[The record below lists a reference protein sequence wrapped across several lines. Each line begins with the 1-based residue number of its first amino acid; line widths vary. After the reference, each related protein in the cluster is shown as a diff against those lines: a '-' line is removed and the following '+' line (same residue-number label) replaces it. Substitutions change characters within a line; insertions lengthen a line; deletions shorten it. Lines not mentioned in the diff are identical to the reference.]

1 MCDCVVTPVHFS
13 PGYLIAYHQI
23 LATHDTIAMWF
34 IKVILLGAPGLGK
47 STVRRRLGGEIDDI
61 SSCGETTA
69 YPSTGTVESGVVI
82 RNLSR
87 TTALV
92 TPSEWRFTKD
102 LAEEASLMFH
112 LFFSYISG
120 RKVGAVAEMSSGP
133 ESELIEGNTL
143 IPKPEPTVSPKEAPI
158 SDARSTEVTQPS
170 ARSSKRPG
178 MLSWLHKKI
187 RGKVERPSANSTE
200 EIELELVKPS
210 THQTEVTR
218 PSARSNEVTK
228 PSARPIQSSSSQ
240 YKAMVL
246 EVAKLFGSAASP
258 KYWKDIKHLFKD
270 TAYIKMEDT
279 GGQPEFMDMLAAL
292 TIGPALYLFFCKLID
307 DLHSHYTVSYRSPSG
322 ESSTP
327 VQSTYTVEEV
337 LLSALASVSCF
348 KSYSTTSQ
356 VDSEEMTSTGEGEVL
371 ASRNTSLAYILGT
384 HKDQVSEQEIAE
396 FDRKLQESIRSTYFY
411 KEGLVQFSSEDR
423 MVLPIDNMHGGKDE
437 IGKVRKFL
445 EEGMKKH
452 FKKLS
457 IPAAWL
463 VLSLCLRK
471 REERTASLG
480 SVLQL
485 AGELGMSERE
495 TKSALWFLHHHAGVL
510 MYFPNLA
517 ELKDTVICDTQVV
530 YDSATN
536 LIVDTFRF
544 GKVCHATSERFRKTG
559 QFSFE
564 DICKATA
571 SVSGDYIPLVK
582 LVKLLEH
589 LNIIAPITPTEL
601 TSSRSS
607 SAQSPKVA
615 YFMPCV
621 LQNAV
626 QEELDK
632 WWETISSPLSPA
644 PLFIRYKCGFSLIG
658 IFPAMIANLVGNEA
672 LQLIVRGIKK
682 NRVQF
687 TMLSGDHDTFT
698 LISQPKYYAVH
709 ITREPGA
716 ETPTHEVCS
725 AVRGIVESTLKT
737 VTSRMNYSFCA
748 EYQLSFECPSHPGR
762 DHLCTVGRDEASP
775 RFMVCQKESDYP
787 LPLKMQSQ
795 HLAWFGKVSND
806 SFACVQS

>member
-1 MCDCVVTPVHFS
+1 MCDCVVTSVHFS

-82 RNLSR
+82 RNLSS
-87 TTALV
+87 TTAVV

-133 ESELIEGNTL
+133 ESELTEGNKL
-143 IPKPEPTVSPKEAPI
+143 SPQPESAVSPKETPI
-158 SDARSTEVTQPS
+158 PDSTQVKSKSSPRSTEVT
-170 ARSSKRPG
+170 
-178 MLSWLHKKI
+178 
-187 RGKVERPSANSTE
+187 
-200 EIELELVKPS
+200 KPS
-210 THQTEVTR
+210 TH
-218 PSARSNEVTK
+218 SK
-228 PSARPIQSSSSQ
+228 PSNSSQ

-307 DLHSHYTVSYRSPSG
+307 DLHSHYTVSYRSSSG

-356 VDSEEMTSTGEGEVL
+356 VDSEETTSTGEGELL

-396 FDRKLQESIRSTYFY
+396 FDRKLQESILSTDFY

-437 IGKVRKFL
+437 IGKVRQFL

-463 VLSLCLRK
+463 VLSLCLRN
-471 REERTASLG
+471 REERTASLE

-544 GKVCHATSERFRKTG
+544 VKVGKAASERFRKTG

-564 DICKATA
+564 DIGKATA

-582 LVKLLEH
+582 LVKLLEY
-589 LNIIAPITPTEL
+589 LNIIAPITPTE
-601 TSSRSS
+601 SRSS
-607 SAQSPKVA
+607 STQSSKVA

-626 QEELDK
+626 REELDK
-632 WWETISSPLSPA
+632 WWETTSSQLSPA
-644 PLFIRYKCGFSLIG
+644 PLFIRYECGFSLIG
-658 IFPAMIANLVGNEA
+658 IFPAMIANLVGNKA

-682 NRVQF
+682 NQVQF

-698 LISQPKYYAVH
+698 LISHPKYYAVH
-709 ITREPGA
+709 ITRI
-716 ETPTHEVCS
+716 HEVCS

-775 RFMVCQKESDYP
+775 YVMLCQKESDYP
-787 LPLKMQSQ
+787 EPIEMQSQ

>member
-1 MCDCVVTPVHFS
+1 MCDCVVTSVHFS
-13 PGYLIAYHQI
+13 PGYLIAYHLI

-34 IKVILLGAPGLGK
+34 IKVVLLGAPGLGK

-82 RNLSR
+82 RNLSS
-87 TTALV
+87 TTALM

-102 LAEEASLMFH
+102 LSEEASF
-112 LFFSYISG
+112 FFSYISR
-120 RKVGAVAEMSSGP
+120 RKIGGVAEISSP
-133 ESELIEGNTL
+133 FESELTEGNTQ
-143 IPKPEPTVSPKEAPI
+143 PEQVVASKL
-158 SDARSTEVTQPS
+158 SDH
-170 ARSSKRPG
+170 SSKKPG
-178 MLSWLHKKI
+178 ILRRLQRRI
-187 RGKVERPSANSTE
+187 RGKVRKSSTR
-200 EIELELVKPS
+200 S
-210 THQTEVTR
+210 TDVVE
-218 PSARSNEVTK
+218 

-240 YKAMVL
+240 YKAIVF

-292 TIGPALYLFFCKLID
+292 TIGPALYLLFCKLID

-348 KSYSTTSQ
+348 KSHSTTSQ
-356 VDSEEMTSTGEGEVL
+356 VDSEETTSTGEGELL
-371 ASRNTSLAYILGT
+371 ASHNTSLAYILGT

-396 FDRKLQESIRSTYFY
+396 FDRKLQESILSTDFY

-457 IPAAWL
+457 IPASWL

-471 REERTASLG
+471 REERTASLR

-544 GKVCHATSERFRKTG
+544 VKVGKAASERFRKTG
-559 QFSFE
+559 QFSLE
-564 DICKATA
+564 DIGKATA

-589 LNIIAPITPTEL
+589 LNIIAPITPTES
-601 TSSRSS
+601 TSSRTSS
-607 SAQSPKVA
+607 TQSSKVA

-626 QEELDK
+626 REELDK
-632 WWETISSPLSPA
+632 WWETTSSPLSPA

-672 LQLIVRGIKK
+672 LQLIVDGIKK

-687 TMLSGDHDTFT
+687 QMSGGDYDRIT
-698 LISQPKYYAVH
+698 LISHPKYYAVH
-709 ITREPGA
+709 ITRKPGA
-716 ETPTHEVCS
+716 EIPTHEVCS

-762 DHLCTVGRDEASP
+762 DHLCTVRRNETSP
-775 RFMVCQKESDYP
+775 HFMLCQKSSDNPCP
-787 LPLKMQSQ
+787 LEMQSQ

-806 SFACVQS
+806 SFSCVQS

>member
-1 MCDCVVTPVHFS
+1 MCDCVVTSVHFS
-13 PGYLIAYHQI
+13 PGYLIAYHEI

-82 RNLSR
+82 RNLSSN
-87 TTALV
+87 TALV

-120 RKVGAVAEMSSGP
+120 RKVGAVAERSSGP
-133 ESELIEGNTL
+133 ESELTEGNTQ
-143 IPKPEPTVSPKEAPI
+143 PEPAVSPKETPI
-158 SDARSTEVTQPS
+158 PDSTQVTSKPLSRSTEGT
-170 ARSSKRPG
+170 
-178 MLSWLHKKI
+178 
-187 RGKVERPSANSTE
+187 
-200 EIELELVKPS
+200 KPS
-210 THQTEVTR
+210 T
-218 PSARSNEVTK
+218 RSK
-228 PSARPIQSSSSQ
+228 PSNSSQ

-258 KYWKDIKHLFKD
+258 KNWKDIKHLFKD
-270 TAYIKMEDT
+270 TAYVKMEDT

-292 TIGPALYLFFCKLID
+292 TIGPALYLLFCKLID

-356 VDSEEMTSTGEGEVL
+356 VDSEETTSTGEGELL

-384 HKDQVSEQEIAE
+384 HKDLVSEQEIAE
-396 FDRKLQESIRSTYFY
+396 FDRKLQESILSTDFY

-423 MVLPIDNMHGGKDE
+423 MVLPIDNMHGGKEE
-437 IGKVRKFL
+437 IGKVRGFL

-471 REERTASLG
+471 REERTASLW

-544 GKVCHATSERFRKTG
+544 GKVCHAASERFRKTG
-559 QFSFE
+559 QFSLE
-564 DICKATA
+564 DIGKATA

-589 LNIIAPITPTEL
+589 LNIIAPITPTES
-601 TSSRSS
+601 TSSRASS
-607 SAQSPKVA
+607 TQSPKVA

-626 QEELDK
+626 REEQDK
-632 WWETISSPLSPA
+632 WWKSSSKRLSLTSSPA
-644 PLFIRYKCGFSLIG
+644 PLFIRYTCGFSPIG
-658 IFPAMIANLVGNEA
+658 VFPAMIANLASKQKSVE
-672 LQLIVRGIKK
+672 LVVKGIKK

-687 TMLSGDHDTFT
+687 RMLDIDCDRIT

-709 ITREPGA
+709 ITPLSCA
-716 ETPTHEVCS
+716 KTPTHQVCS
-725 AVRGIVESTLKT
+725 AVRGMVESTLKT
-737 VTSRMNYSFCA
+737 VMSKMNYSFCA

-762 DHLCTVGRDEASP
+762 DHLCTVLRECQSVREGTYVCSQYLSP
-775 RFMVCQKESDYP
+775 RAHVRMPPFLQCQRASQGWTSV
-787 LPLKMQSQ
+787 LGKMEQ
-795 HLAWFGKVSND
+795 WPPRKVSCD
-806 SFACVQS
+806 E

>member
-1 MCDCVVTPVHFS
+1 MCDCVVTSVHFS
-13 PGYLIAYHQI
+13 PGYLIAYHLI

-34 IKVILLGAPGLGK
+34 IKVVLLGAPGLGK

-82 RNLSR
+82 RNLSS

-102 LAEEASLMFH
+102 LSEEASF
-112 LFFSYISG
+112 FFSYISM
-120 RKVGAVAEMSSGP
+120 RKIGGVAEISSPP
-133 ESELIEGNTL
+133 ESELTERNTQ
-143 IPKPEPTVSPKEAPI
+143 PEQVVASKSSDHSSKKPGILRRQKRRKRGKVRKS
-158 SDARSTEVTQPS
+158 SARSTDLVE
-170 ARSSKRPG
+170 SSIDH
-178 MLSWLHKKI
+178 S
-187 RGKVERPSANSTE
+187 
-200 EIELELVKPS
+200 IEG
-210 THQTEVTR
+210 
-218 PSARSNEVTK
+218 TK
-228 PSARPIQSSSSQ
+228 PSARPIQSNSSQ
-240 YKAMVL
+240 YKAIVL

-292 TIGPALYLFFCKLID
+292 TIGPALYLLFCKLID

-356 VDSEEMTSTGEGEVL
+356 VDSEETTSTGEGELL

-396 FDRKLQESIRSTYFY
+396 FDRKLQESILSTDFY
-411 KEGLVQFSSEDR
+411 KEGLVQFASEDR

-437 IGKVRKFL
+437 IGKVRQFL

-544 GKVCHATSERFRKTG
+544 VKVGKAASERFRKTG
-559 QFSFE
+559 QFSLE
-564 DICKATA
+564 DIGKATA

-589 LNIIAPITPTEL
+589 LNIIAPITPTES
-601 TSSRSS
+601 TSSCSS
-607 SAQSPKVA
+607 STQSPKVA

-621 LQNAV
+621 LQNALR
-626 QEELDK
+626 EELDK
-632 WWETISSPLSPA
+632 WWETTSSPLSPA
-644 PLFIRYKCGFSLIG
+644 PLFIQYKCGFSLIG

-687 TMLSGDHDTFT
+687 TMLSGDYDTFT

-709 ITREPGA
+709 ITRKSFA
-716 ETPTHEVCS
+716 KTPTHEVCS

-737 VTSRMNYSFCA
+737 VSSRMNYSFCA

-762 DHLCTVGRDEASP
+762 DHLCTVRRGEASP
-775 RFMVCQKESDYP
+775 YVMLCQKESDYP
-787 LPLKMQSQ
+787 EPIEMHSQ

>member
-1 MCDCVVTPVHFS
+1 MCDCVVTSVHFS
-13 PGYLIAYHQI
+13 PGYLIAYHLI

-69 YPSTGTVESGVVI
+69 YPSTGTVESGIVI
-82 RNLSR
+82 RNLSS
-87 TTALV
+87 TTALM

-102 LAEEASLMFH
+102 LSEEAS
-112 LFFSYISG
+112 LFFSYISR
-120 RKVGAVAEMSSGP
+120 RKIGVAEISSP
-133 ESELIEGNTL
+133 SESELTERNTQ
-143 IPKPEPTVSPKEAPI
+143 PEPVVASKS
-158 SDARSTEVTQPS
+158 SDH
-170 ARSSKRPG
+170 SSKKLGILRRVQRR
-178 MLSWLHKKI
+178 I
-187 RGKVERPSANSTE
+187 RGKVRKSSTRSTEAEESSIEPSAHS
-200 EIELELVKPS
+200 IEG
-210 THQTEVTR
+210 
-218 PSARSNEVTK
+218 TK
-228 PSARPIQSSSSQ
+228 PSAHPIQSNSSQ
-240 YKAMVL
+240 YKAMVF

-258 KYWKDIKHLFKD
+258 KYWKDIQHLFKD

-292 TIGPALYLFFCKLID
+292 TIGPALYLLFCKLID

-356 VDSEEMTSTGEGEVL
+356 VDSEETTSTGEGELL
-371 ASRNTSLAYILGT
+371 ASHNTSLAYILGT

-396 FDRKLQESIRSTYFY
+396 FDMKLQESILSTDFY
-411 KEGLVQFSSEDR
+411 KEGLVQFASEDR

-471 REERTASLG
+471 REERMASLG

-544 GKVCHATSERFRKTG
+544 CKVGKAASERFRKTG
-559 QFSFE
+559 QFSLE
-564 DICKATA
+564 DIGKATA

-589 LNIIAPITPTEL
+589 LNIIAPITPIES

-607 SAQSPKVA
+607 STQSPKVA

-621 LQNAV
+621 LENAV
-626 QEELDK
+626 REELDK
-632 WWETISSPLSPA
+632 WWKTTSSPLSPA
-644 PLFIRYKCGFSLIG
+644 PLFIRYECGFSLIG
-658 IFPAMIANLVGNEA
+658 LFPAMIANLVGNKA
-672 LQLIVRGIKK
+672 LQLIVDGIKK

-687 TMLSGDHDTFT
+687 TMLSGDYDTFT
-698 LISQPKYYAVH
+698 LISHPKYYAVH
-709 ITREPGA
+709 ITRQSFA
-716 ETPTHEVCS
+716 RTPTHEVCS

-775 RFMVCQKESDYP
+775 YVMLCRKASDRP
-787 LPLKMQSQ
+787 RPVEMQSQ

>member
-1 MCDCVVTPVHFS
+1 MCDCVVTSVHFS
-13 PGYLIAYHQI
+13 PGYLIAYHLI

-61 SSCGETTA
+61 RSCGETTA

-82 RNLSR
+82 RNLSN
-87 TTALV
+87 TTALM
-92 TPSEWRFTKD
+92 TPSEWRFTND
-102 LAEEASLMFH
+102 LSEEASF
-112 LFFSYISG
+112 FFSYISR
-120 RKVGAVAEMSSGP
+120 RKIGGFAEISRLS
-133 ESELIEGNTL
+133 ESEFTERNTQ
-143 IPKPEPTVSPKEAPI
+143 PEPVVASKS
-158 SDARSTEVTQPS
+158 SDHSSKKPGILRRLQRRLRGKVRKSTTRSTESDVVESSIEPS
-170 ARSSKRPG
+170 AHP
-178 MLSWLHKKI
+178 
-187 RGKVERPSANSTE
+187 V
-200 EIELELVKPS
+200 
-210 THQTEVTR
+210 Q
-218 PSARSNEVTK
+218 SN
-228 PSARPIQSSSSQ
+228 SSQ
-240 YKAMVL
+240 YKAMVF
-246 EVAKLFGSAASP
+246 EAAKLFGSAASP

-292 TIGPALYLFFCKLID
+292 TIGPALYLLFCKLID

-348 KSYSTTSQ
+348 KSYSTTLQ
-356 VDSEEMTSTGEGEVL
+356 VDSEETTDTGEGELL

-384 HKDQVSEQEIAE
+384 HKDLVSEQEIAE
-396 FDRKLQESIRSTYFY
+396 FDKKLQESIRSTDFY
-411 KEGLVQFSSEDR
+411 KEGLVQFASEDR

-437 IGKVRKFL
+437 IGKVRRFL

-471 REERTASLG
+471 REERTASLV

-536 LIVDTFRF
+536 LIVDTFMF
-544 GKVCHATSERFRKTG
+544 CKVGQAASERFRKTG
-559 QFSFE
+559 QFSLE
-564 DICKATA
+564 DIGKATA

-589 LNIIAPITPTEL
+589 LNIIAPITPTES

-607 SAQSPKVA
+607 STQSPKVA

-626 QEELDK
+626 REEQDK
-632 WWETISSPLSPA
+632 WWETTSSPLSPA
-644 PLFIRYKCGFSLIG
+644 PLFIRYECGFSLIG
-658 IFPAMIANLVGNEA
+658 IFPAMIANLVGNKA
-672 LQLIVRGIKK
+672 LQLIVDGIKK

-687 TMLSGDHDTFT
+687 QMSDGDYDRIT
-698 LISQPKYYAVH
+698 LISHPKYYAVH
-709 ITREPGA
+709 ITREPEA
-716 ETPTHEVCS
+716 ETPTHEVCI

-775 RFMVCQKESDYP
+775 HFMLCQKSSCP
-787 LPLKMQSQ
+787 QKMRSQ

>member
-1 MCDCVVTPVHFS
+1 MTAGVVILVHFS

-23 LATHDTIAMWF
+23 LATHDTIEMWF

-61 SSCGETTA
+61 SSCGEA
-69 YPSTGTVESGVVI
+69 SVYPSTGTIESGVVI
-82 RNLSR
+82 RNLSSN
-87 TTALV
+87 TALV
-92 TPSEWRFTKD
+92 TPSEWHFTKD

-120 RKVGAVAEMSSGP
+120 RKVGAVAE
-133 ESELIEGNTL
+133 GNTKS
-143 IPKPEPTVSPKEAPI
+143 PQPEPAVSPKETPI
-158 SDARSTEVTQPS
+158 PDSSEVMS
-170 ARSSKRPG
+170 
-178 MLSWLHKKI
+178 
-187 RGKVERPSANSTE
+187 
-200 EIELELVKPS
+200 
-210 THQTEVTR
+210 
-218 PSARSNEVTK
+218 K
-228 PSARPIQSSSSQ
+228 PSAPSTEGTKPPAHSKPSNSSQ

-292 TIGPALYLFFCKLID
+292 TIGPALYLLFCKLID

-356 VDSEEMTSTGEGEVL
+356 VDSEETTSTDEDELL
-371 ASRNTSLAYILGT
+371 ASYNTSLAYILGT
-384 HKDQVSEQEIAE
+384 YKDQVSEQEIAE
-396 FDRKLQESIRSTYFY
+396 FDRKLQESIQSTDFY

-437 IGKVRKFL
+437 IGKVRQFL
-445 EEGMKKH
+445 EEGIKKH

-510 MYFPNLA
+510 MYFPKLA

-536 LIVDTFRF
+536 LIINTFRY
-544 GKVCHATSERFRKTG
+544 GKVSFATAERFRKIG
-559 QFSFE
+559 QFSLE
-564 DICKATA
+564 DIYKAIA
-571 SVSGDYIPLVK
+571 VSGDYIPLLK
-582 LVKLLEH
+582 LVKLLEY
-589 LNIIAPITPTEL
+589 LNIIAPITPPRQAFFT
-601 TSSRSS
+601 
-607 SAQSPKVA
+607 QSLKVF

-621 LQNAV
+621 LQNAGR
-626 QEELDK
+626 EELDK
-632 WWETISSPLSPA
+632 WWETTSSPLSPA
-644 PLFIRYKCGFSLIG
+644 PLFIRYECGFSLIG
-658 IFPAMIANLVGNEA
+658 IFPAMIANLVGNKA
-672 LQLIVRGIKK
+672 LQLIVNGIKK

-687 TMLSGDHDTFT
+687 TMQSGDYDTFT

-709 ITREPGA
+709 ITRESFA
-716 ETPTHEVCS
+716 ETPIHEVCS
-725 AVRGIVESTLKT
+725 AVRRIVESTLKT

-762 DHLCTVGRDEASP
+762 DHLCSGMFCHYFECPSYTTLCSTRLQCKQTQYDVLLEGKYNFQNAKSAFGLVQQGRSLY
-775 RFMVCQKESDYP
+775 Q
-787 LPLKMQSQ
+787 
-795 HLAWFGKVSND
+795 
-806 SFACVQS
+806 

>member
-1 MCDCVVTPVHFS
+1 MCDCVVTSVHFS

-34 IKVILLGAPGLGK
+34 IKVVLLGAPGLGK

-82 RNLSR
+82 RNLSS

-133 ESELIEGNTL
+133 ESELTEGNT
-143 IPKPEPTVSPKEAPI
+143 PSPQPEPAVSPRETPI
-158 SDARSTEVTQPS
+158 PDSTQVTSKPSARSTEGT
-170 ARSSKRPG
+170 
-178 MLSWLHKKI
+178 
-187 RGKVERPSANSTE
+187 
-200 EIELELVKPS
+200 KPS
-210 THQTEVTR
+210 T
-218 PSARSNEVTK
+218 RSK
-228 PSARPIQSSSSQ
+228 PSNSSQ

-258 KYWKDIKHLFKD
+258 EYWKDIKHLFKD

-292 TIGPALYLFFCKLID
+292 TIGPALYLLFCKLID

-356 VDSEEMTSTGEGEVL
+356 LDSEETTSTGEGELL

-396 FDRKLQESIRSTYFY
+396 FDRKLQESIRSTDFY
-411 KEGLVQFSSEDR
+411 KEGLVQFSSKDR
-423 MVLPIDNMHGGKDE
+423 MVIPIDNMHGGKDE
-437 IGKVRKFL
+437 IGKVRVFL

-485 AGELGMSERE
+485 AGDLGMSERE

-510 MYFPNLA
+510 MYFPNLT

-544 GKVCHATSERFRKTG
+544 GEVGQAASERFTETG
-559 QFSFE
+559 QFSLD
-564 DICKATA
+564 DIGKATA

-589 LNIIAPITPTEL
+589 LNIIAPITPTES

-607 SAQSPKVA
+607 STQSSKVA

-621 LQNAV
+621 LQNAGR
-626 QEELDK
+626 EELDK
-632 WWETISSPLSPA
+632 WWKSSSKRLSLTSSPA
-644 PLFIRYKCGFSLIG
+644 PLFIHYTCGFSPIG
-658 IFPAMIANLVGNEA
+658 VFPAMIANLASKQKSVE
-672 LQLIVRGIKK
+672 LVVKGIKK

-687 TMLSGDHDTFT
+687 RMLDIDCDRIT

-709 ITREPGA
+709 ITPLSCA
-716 ETPTHEVCS
+716 KTPTHQVCS
-725 AVRGIVESTLKT
+725 AVRRMVESTLKT
-737 VTSRMNYSFCA
+737 VMSKMNYSFCA

-762 DHLCTVGRDEASP
+762 DHLCTVLRECQSVREGTYVCSQYLSP
-775 RFMVCQKESDYP
+775 RAHVRMPPLLQCQRA
-787 LPLKMQSQ
+787 SQ
-795 HLAWFGKVSND
+795 G
-806 SFACVQS
+806 

>member
-1 MCDCVVTPVHFS
+1 MCDCVVTSVHFS
-13 PGYLIAYHQI
+13 PDYLIAYHQI

-34 IKVILLGAPGLGK
+34 IKVVLLGAPGLGK

-82 RNLSR
+82 RNLSS

-92 TPSEWRFTKD
+92 TPSEWRFTKN
-102 LAEEASLMFH
+102 LAEETSLMFH

-133 ESELIEGNTL
+133 ESELTEGITST
-143 IPKPEPTVSPKEAPI
+143 PEPEPAIASKS
-158 SDARSTEVTQPS
+158 SDHPS
-170 ARSSKRPG
+170 KKPG
-178 MLSWLHKKI
+178 ILRRLQRRI
-187 RGKVERPSANSTE
+187 RGKVRKSSTHSTDVVESSIEPSAHS
-200 EIELELVKPS
+200 IEG
-210 THQTEVTR
+210 
-218 PSARSNEVTK
+218 TK
-228 PSARPIQSSSSQ
+228 PSARPIQSNRNQ

-292 TIGPALYLFFCKLID
+292 TIGPALYLLFCKLID

-356 VDSEEMTSTGEGEVL
+356 LDSEETTSTGEGELL
-371 ASRNTSLAYILGT
+371 ASHNTSLAYILGT
-384 HKDQVSEQEIAE
+384 HKDKVSEQEIAE
-396 FDRKLQESIRSTYFY
+396 FDRKLQESIRSTDFY

-437 IGKVRKFL
+437 IGKVRQFL

-471 REERTASLG
+471 REERTASLW

-544 GKVCHATSERFRKTG
+544 VKVGKAASERFRKTG
-559 QFSFE
+559 QFSLE
-564 DICKATA
+564 DIGKATA

-589 LNIIAPITPTEL
+589 LNIIAPITPTES

-607 SAQSPKVA
+607 STQSPKVA

-626 QEELDK
+626 REELDK
-632 WWETISSPLSPA
+632 WWKTTSSPLSPA
-644 PLFIRYKCGFSLIG
+644 PLFIRYECGFSLIG
-658 IFPAMIANLVGNEA
+658 IFPAMIANLVGNKA
-672 LQLIVRGIKK
+672 LQLIVDGIKK

-687 TMLSGDHDTFT
+687 TMLSGDYDTFT

-762 DHLCTVGRDEASP
+762 DHLCTVGRDETSP
-775 RFMVCQKESDYP
+775 RFMLCQKESDHP
-787 LPLKMQSQ
+787 RPLKMQSQ

-806 SFACVQS
+806 SFSCVQS

>member
-1 MCDCVVTPVHFS
+1 MCDCVVTSVHFS
-13 PGYLIAYHQI
+13 PGYLIAYHLI

-34 IKVILLGAPGLGK
+34 IKVVLLGAPGLGK

-82 RNLSR
+82 RNLSS

-102 LAEEASLMFH
+102 LSEEASF
-112 LFFSYISG
+112 FFSYISM
-120 RKVGAVAEMSSGP
+120 RKIGGVAEISSGP
-133 ESELIEGNTL
+133 ESELTERNTQ
-143 IPKPEPTVSPKEAPI
+143 PEPVVASKL
-158 SDARSTEVTQPS
+158 SDH
-170 ARSSKRPG
+170 SSKKPG
-178 MLSWLHKKI
+178 ILRRLQRRI
-187 RGKVERPSANSTE
+187 RGKVRKSSTR
-200 EIELELVKPS
+200 S
-210 THQTEVTR
+210 TDVVE
-218 PSARSNEVTK
+218 

-240 YKAMVL
+240 YKAIVL

-292 TIGPALYLFFCKLID
+292 TIGPALYLLFCKLID
-307 DLHSHYTVSYRSPSG
+307 DLHSLYTVSYRSPSG

-356 VDSEEMTSTGEGEVL
+356 VDSEETTSTGEGELL
-371 ASRNTSLAYILGT
+371 ASHNTSLAYILGT
-384 HKDQVSEQEIAE
+384 HKDLVSEKEIAE
-396 FDRKLQESIRSTYFY
+396 FDRKLQESILSTDFY

-437 IGKVRKFL
+437 IGKVRQFL

-471 REERTASLG
+471 REKRTASLE

-544 GKVCHATSERFRKTG
+544 VKVGKAASERFRKTG
-559 QFSFE
+559 QFSLE
-564 DICKATA
+564 EIGKATA

-589 LNIIAPITPTEL
+589 LNIIAPITPTES

-607 SAQSPKVA
+607 STQSSKVA

-626 QEELDK
+626 REEQDK
-632 WWETISSPLSPA
+632 WWETTSSPLSPA
-644 PLFIRYKCGFSLIG
+644 PLFIRYECGFSLIG
-658 IFPAMIANLVGNEA
+658 IFPAMIANLVGNKA
-672 LQLIVRGIKK
+672 LQLIVDDIKK

-687 TMLSGDHDTFT
+687 QMSGGDYDRIT
-698 LISQPKYYAVH
+698 LISHPKYYAVH
-709 ITREPGA
+709 ITRKSFA
-716 ETPTHEVCS
+716 RTPTHEVCS

-737 VTSRMNYSFCA
+737 VSSHMNYSFCA

-762 DHLCTVGRDEASP
+762 DHLCTVSKDDRSP
-775 RFMVCQKESDYP
+775 HVMLCLSKSEPVE
-787 LPLKMQSQ
+787 MQSQ

>member
-1 MCDCVVTPVHFS
+1 M
-13 PGYLIAYHQI
+13 
-23 LATHDTIAMWF
+23 
-34 IKVILLGAPGLGK
+34 
-47 STVRRRLGGEIDDI
+47 
-61 SSCGETTA
+61 
-69 YPSTGTVESGVVI
+69 
-82 RNLSR
+82 
-87 TTALV
+87 
-92 TPSEWRFTKD
+92 
-102 LAEEASLMFH
+102 
-112 LFFSYISG
+112 
-120 RKVGAVAEMSSGP
+120 
-133 ESELIEGNTL
+133 
-143 IPKPEPTVSPKEAPI
+143 
-158 SDARSTEVTQPS
+158 
-170 ARSSKRPG
+170 
-178 MLSWLHKKI
+178 
-187 RGKVERPSANSTE
+187 
-200 EIELELVKPS
+200 
-210 THQTEVTR
+210 
-218 PSARSNEVTK
+218 
-228 PSARPIQSSSSQ
+228 
-240 YKAMVL
+240 
-246 EVAKLFGSAASP
+246 
-258 KYWKDIKHLFKD
+258 
-270 TAYIKMEDT
+270 
-279 GGQPEFMDMLAAL
+279 
-292 TIGPALYLFFCKLID
+292 
-307 DLHSHYTVSYRSPSG
+307 
-322 ESSTP
+322 
-327 VQSTYTVEEV
+327 QSTYTVEEV

-356 VDSEEMTSTGEGEVL
+356 VDCEETTSTGEGELL

-396 FDRKLQESIRSTYFY
+396 FDRKLQESILSTDFY

-437 IGKVRKFL
+437 IRKVRRFL

-510 MYFPNLA
+510 MYFPNLE

-544 GKVCHATSERFRKTG
+544 VKVGKAASERFRKTG
-559 QFSFE
+559 QFSLE
-564 DICKATA
+564 DIGKATA

-589 LNIIAPITPTEL
+589 LNIIAPITPTES

-607 SAQSPKVA
+607 STQSSKVV
-615 YFMPCV
+615 YFMPCI
-621 LQNAV
+621 LENALR
-626 QEELDK
+626 EELVK
-632 WWETISSPLSPA
+632 WWETTSSPLSPA
-644 PLFIRYKCGFSLIG
+644 PLFIRYECGFSLIG
-658 IFPAMIANLVGNEA
+658 IFPAMIASLVGNKA

-687 TMLSGDHDTFT
+687 TMLSGDYDTFT

-709 ITREPGA
+709 ITRESFA
-716 ETPTHEVCS
+716 EIPTHQVCS

-762 DHLCTVGRDEASP
+762 DHLCTVNKDERPP
-775 RFMVCQKESDYP
+775 RVMLCQKESDHP
-787 LPLKMQSQ
+787 RPLKMQSQ

-806 SFACVQS
+806 SFSCVQS

>member
-1 MCDCVVTPVHFS
+1 MCDCVVTSVHFS

-34 IKVILLGAPGLGK
+34 IKVVLLGAPGLGK

-82 RNLSR
+82 RNLSS

-133 ESELIEGNTL
+133 ESELTEINTST
-143 IPKPEPTVSPKEAPI
+143 PEPDPAIASKS
-158 SDARSTEVTQPS
+158 SDHSF
-170 ARSSKRPG
+170 
-178 MLSWLHKKI
+178 KKLGILRRLQRRI
-187 RGKVERPSANSTE
+187 RGKVRKSSTRSTDAVEPSIEPSAHS
-200 EIELELVKPS
+200 IEG
-210 THQTEVTR
+210 
-218 PSARSNEVTK
+218 TK
-228 PSARPIQSSSSQ
+228 PSARPIQSNSSQ

-292 TIGPALYLFFCKLID
+292 TIGPALYLLFCKLID

-356 VDSEEMTSTGEGEVL
+356 VDSEETTSTGEGELL

-396 FDRKLQESIRSTYFY
+396 FDRKLQESILSTDFY

-485 AGELGMSERE
+485 AGDLGMSERE

-544 GKVCHATSERFRKTG
+544 VKVGKAASERFRKTG
-559 QFSFE
+559 QFSLE
-564 DICKATA
+564 EIGKATA

-589 LNIIAPITPTEL
+589 LNIIAPITPTES

-607 SAQSPKVA
+607 STQSPKVA

-626 QEELDK
+626 REELDK
-632 WWETISSPLSPA
+632 WWETTSSPLSPA
-644 PLFIRYKCGFSLIG
+644 PLFIRYECGFSLIG

-672 LQLIVRGIKK
+672 LQLIVDGIKK

-687 TMLSGDHDTFT
+687 TMLSGDYDTFT

-709 ITREPGA
+709 ITREPEA

-725 AVRGIVESTLKT
+725 AVRGIVESTLKK

-762 DHLCTVGRDEASP
+762 DHLCTVRRGETSP
-775 RFMVCQKESDYP
+775 RFMLCQKESDHP
-787 LPLKMQSQ
+787 RPLKMRSQ

>member
-34 IKVILLGAPGLGK
+34 IKVVLLGAPGLGK

-69 YPSTGTVESGVVI
+69 YPSTGTVESGVII
-82 RNLSR
+82 RNLSS

-133 ESELIEGNTL
+133 EGELTEGIAST
-143 IPKPEPTVSPKEAPI
+143 PKPEPEIASKS
-158 SDARSTEVTQPS
+158 SDH
-170 ARSSKRPG
+170 SSKKPG
-178 MLSWLHKKI
+178 ILRRLQRRI
-187 RGKVERPSANSTE
+187 RGKVRKSSTRSSDVVEFSIEPSAHS
-200 EIELELVKPS
+200 IEG
-210 THQTEVTR
+210 
-218 PSARSNEVTK
+218 TK
-228 PSARPIQSSSSQ
+228 PSARPIQSNSSQ

-246 EVAKLFGSAASP
+246 EAAKLFGSAASP

-292 TIGPALYLFFCKLID
+292 TIGPALYLLFCKFID

-356 VDSEEMTSTGEGEVL
+356 VDSEETTSTGEGELL

-384 HKDQVSEQEIAE
+384 HKDQVSEQEIAD
-396 FDRKLQESIRSTYFY
+396 FDRKLQESILSTDFY

-471 REERTASLG
+471 REERMASLG

-536 LIVDTFRF
+536 LIVDTFKF
-544 GKVCHATSERFRKTG
+544 VKVGKAASERFRKTG
-559 QFSFE
+559 QFSLE
-564 DICKATA
+564 DIGKATA

-589 LNIIAPITPTEL
+589 LNIIAPITPTES

-607 SAQSPKVA
+607 STQSPKVA

-626 QEELDK
+626 REELDK
-632 WWETISSPLSPA
+632 WWETTSNPLSPS
-644 PLFIRYKCGFSLIG
+644 PLFIRYECGFSLIG
-658 IFPAMIANLVGNEA
+658 IFPAMIANLVGNKA
-672 LQLIVRGIKK
+672 LQLIVDGIKK

-687 TMLSGDHDTFT
+687 QMSGGDYDRIT
-698 LISQPKYYAVH
+698 LISHPKYYAVH
-709 ITREPGA
+709 ITRKSFA
-716 ETPTHEVCS
+716 MTPTHEVCS

-737 VTSRMNYSFCA
+737 VMSKMNYSFCA

-762 DHLCTVGRDEASP
+762 DHLCTVSKDDRSP
-775 RFMVCQKESDYP
+775 HVMLCLSKSEP
-787 LPLKMQSQ
+787 IEMQSE

>member
-1 MCDCVVTPVHFS
+1 MCNCVLTSIHFS
-13 PGYLIAYHQI
+13 PDYLIAYHEI

-82 RNLSR
+82 RNLSS

-92 TPSEWRFTKD
+92 TPSEWLFTKD

-133 ESELIEGNTL
+133 ESELTEGNTL
-143 IPKPEPTVSPKEAPI
+143 SPQPEPAVSPKETPI
-158 SDARSTEVTQPS
+158 PDSTQVTSKPSARSTEGT
-170 ARSSKRPG
+170 
-178 MLSWLHKKI
+178 
-187 RGKVERPSANSTE
+187 
-200 EIELELVKPS
+200 KPS
-210 THQTEVTR
+210 T
-218 PSARSNEVTK
+218 RSK
-228 PSARPIQSSSSQ
+228 PSNSSQ

-292 TIGPALYLFFCKLID
+292 TIGPALYLLFCKLID

-356 VDSEEMTSTGEGEVL
+356 VGSEETTSTGEGELL

-396 FDRKLQESIRSTYFY
+396 FDRKLQESIRSTDFY

-437 IGKVRKFL
+437 IGKVRQFL

-471 REERTASLG
+471 REERTASLW

-510 MYFPNLA
+510 MYFPNLE

-544 GKVCHATSERFRKTG
+544 VKVGKAASERFRKTG
-559 QFSFE
+559 QFSLE
-564 DICKATA
+564 DIGKATA

-589 LNIIAPITPTEL
+589 LNIIAPITPTES

-607 SAQSPKVA
+607 STQSPKVA

-621 LQNAV
+621 LQNALR
-626 QEELDK
+626 EELDK
-632 WWETISSPLSPA
+632 WWETTSSPLSPA
-644 PLFIRYKCGFSLIG
+644 PLFIRYECGFSLIG
-658 IFPAMIANLVGNEA
+658 IFPAMIANLVGNKA

-698 LISQPKYYAVH
+698 LISHPKYYAVH
-709 ITREPGA
+709 ITRKSFA
-716 ETPTHEVCS
+716 RTPTHEVCS

-775 RFMVCQKESDYP
+775 YVMLCQKESDYP
-787 LPLKMQSQ
+787 EPIEMQSQ

>member
-82 RNLSR
+82 RNLSS

-133 ESELIEGNTL
+133 ESELTEGITST
-143 IPKPEPTVSPKEAPI
+143 PKPEPAIASKS
-158 SDARSTEVTQPS
+158 SDH
-170 ARSSKRPG
+170 SSKKLGILRR
-178 MLSWLHKKI
+178 LQRRI
-187 RGKVERPSANSTE
+187 RGKVRKSSTRSTDVIESSIEPSAHS
-200 EIELELVKPS
+200 IEG
-210 THQTEVTR
+210 
-218 PSARSNEVTK
+218 TK
-228 PSARPIQSSSSQ
+228 PSARPIQSNSSQ

-292 TIGPALYLFFCKLID
+292 TIGPALYLLFCKLID
-307 DLHSHYTVSYRSPSG
+307 DLHSLYTVSYRSPSG
-322 ESSTP
+322 EPSTP

-348 KSYSTTSQ
+348 KSYSTTSSD
-356 VDSEEMTSTGEGEVL
+356 DSEETTSTGEGELL

-396 FDRKLQESIRSTYFY
+396 FDRKLQESILSTDFY
-411 KEGLVQFSSEDR
+411 KEGLVRFSSEDR

-437 IGKVRKFL
+437 IGKVRQFL

-471 REERTASLG
+471 REERTASLW

-544 GKVCHATSERFRKTG
+544 VKVGKAASERFRKTG
-559 QFSFE
+559 QFSLE
-564 DICKATA
+564 DIGKATA

-589 LNIIAPITPTEL
+589 LNVIAPITPTES

-607 SAQSPKVA
+607 STQSPKVA

-626 QEELDK
+626 REELDK
-632 WWETISSPLSPA
+632 WWETTSSPLSPA
-644 PLFIRYKCGFSLIG
+644 PLFIRYECGFSLIG
-658 IFPAMIANLVGNEA
+658 IFPAMIANLVGNKA
-672 LQLIVRGIKK
+672 LQLIVDGIKK

-687 TMLSGDHDTFT
+687 TMLSGDYDTFT

-709 ITREPGA
+709 ITRKSFA
-716 ETPTHEVCS
+716 RTPTHEVCS

-762 DHLCTVGRDEASP
+762 DHLCTVSKDDGSP
-775 RFMVCQKESDYP
+775 HVMLCLRKSEP
-787 LPLKMQSQ
+787 IEMQSQ

>member
-1 MCDCVVTPVHFS
+1 MCDCVLTSVHFS
-13 PGYLIAYHQI
+13 PGYLIAYYLI
-23 LATHDTIAMWF
+23 LATHDTIDMWF
-34 IKVILLGAPGLGK
+34 IKVVLLGAPGLGK

-82 RNLSR
+82 RDLSS
-87 TTALV
+87 TTALM

-102 LAEEASLMFH
+102 LSEEASF
-112 LFFSYISG
+112 FFSYISM
-120 RKVGAVAEMSSGP
+120 RKIGCVAKISSP
-133 ESELIEGNTL
+133 LESEFTERNTQ
-143 IPKPEPTVSPKEAPI
+143 PEPVVASKL
-158 SDARSTEVTQPS
+158 SDH
-170 ARSSKRPG
+170 SSKKPG
-178 MLSWLHKKI
+178 ILRRLQRRI
-187 RGKVERPSANSTE
+187 RGKVQKSSTRSTNVVE
-200 EIELELVKPS
+200 PS
-210 THQTEVTR
+210 T
-218 PSARSNEVTK
+218 
-228 PSARPIQSSSSQ
+228 RPIQNSSSQ
-240 YKAMVL
+240 YKAIVL

-292 TIGPALYLFFCKLID
+292 TIGPALYLLFCKLID
-307 DLHSHYTVSYRSPSG
+307 DLHSHYTVSYCSPSG

-356 VDSEEMTSTGEGEVL
+356 VDSEETTSTGEGEVL

-396 FDRKLQESIRSTYFY
+396 FDRKLQESIRSTDFY

-437 IGKVRKFL
+437 IRKVRKFL

-471 REERTASLG
+471 REERTASLW

-544 GKVCHATSERFRKTG
+544 GKVGKAASERFRKTG
-559 QFSFE
+559 QFSLE
-564 DICKATA
+564 DIGKATA
-571 SVSGDYIPLVK
+571 SVSGDYIPLMK

-589 LNIIAPITPTEL
+589 LNIIAPITPTES

-607 SAQSPKVA
+607 STQSPKVA

-621 LQNAV
+621 LENAV
-626 QEELDK
+626 REELEK
-632 WWETISSPLSPA
+632 WWETTSSPLSPA
-644 PLFIRYKCGFSLIG
+644 PLFIRYECGFSLIG
-658 IFPAMIANLVGNEA
+658 IFPAMIANLVGNKA
-672 LQLIVRGIKK
+672 LQLIVDGIKK

-687 TMLSGDHDTFT
+687 TILSGDHDTFT

-709 ITREPGA
+709 ITRESFA
-716 ETPTHEVCS
+716 RTPTHEVCS

-737 VTSRMNYSFCA
+737 VTSHMNYSFCA
-748 EYQLSFECPSHPGR
+748 EYQLSFECPSHRGR

-775 RFMVCQKESDYP
+775 YVMLCQKASDRP
-787 LPLKMQSQ
+787 RPVEMQSQ

>member
-13 PGYLIAYHQI
+13 PGYLIAYHEI

-34 IKVILLGAPGLGK
+34 IKVVLLGAPGLGK

-82 RNLSR
+82 RNLSS

-133 ESELIEGNTL
+133 ESELTEGITST
-143 IPKPEPTVSPKEAPI
+143 PKPEPAIASKS
-158 SDARSTEVTQPS
+158 SDHSSKKLGILRRLQRRIRGKVRKSSTRSTDAVEPSIEPS
-170 ARSSKRPG
+170 ARS
-178 MLSWLHKKI
+178 
-187 RGKVERPSANSTE
+187 
-200 EIELELVKPS
+200 IEG
-210 THQTEVTR
+210 
-218 PSARSNEVTK
+218 TK
-228 PSARPIQSSSSQ
+228 PSARPIQSNSSQ

-292 TIGPALYLFFCKLID
+292 TIGPALYLLFCKLID
-307 DLHSHYTVSYRSPSG
+307 DLRSLYTVSYRSPSG
-322 ESSTP
+322 EPSTP

-348 KSYSTTSQ
+348 KSYSTTSSD
-356 VDSEEMTSTGEGEVL
+356 DSEETTSTGEGELL

-396 FDRKLQESIRSTYFY
+396 FDRKLQESILSTDFY

-471 REERTASLG
+471 REERTASLW

-544 GKVCHATSERFRKTG
+544 VKVGKAASERFRKTG
-559 QFSFE
+559 QFSLE
-564 DICKATA
+564 DIGKATA

-589 LNIIAPITPTEL
+589 LNIIAPITPTES

-607 SAQSPKVA
+607 STQSPKVA

-626 QEELDK
+626 REELDK
-632 WWETISSPLSPA
+632 WWETTSSPLSPA
-644 PLFIRYKCGFSLIG
+644 PLFIRYECGFSLIG
-658 IFPAMIANLVGNEA
+658 IFPAMIANLVGNKA
-672 LQLIVRGIKK
+672 LQLIVDGIKK

-687 TMLSGDHDTFT
+687 QMSGGDYDRIT
-698 LISQPKYYAVH
+698 LISHPKYYAVH
-709 ITREPGA
+709 ITRKSFA
-716 ETPTHEVCS
+716 RTPTHEVCS
-725 AVRGIVESTLKT
+725 AVQGIVESTLMT

-762 DHLCTVGRDEASP
+762 DHLCTVSKDDGSP
-775 RFMVCQKESDYP
+775 HVMLCLRKSEP
-787 LPLKMQSQ
+787 IEMQSQ

>member
-1 MCDCVVTPVHFS
+1 MGPSLCVVTSVHFF
-13 PGYLIAYHQI
+13 PGYLIAYHLI

-34 IKVILLGAPGLGK
+34 IKVVLLGAPGLGK

-82 RNLSR
+82 RNLSS
-87 TTALV
+87 TTALM

-102 LAEEASLMFH
+102 LSEEASF
-112 LFFSYISG
+112 FFSYISM
-120 RKVGAVAEMSSGP
+120 RKIGGVAEISSPP
-133 ESELIEGNTL
+133 ESEL
-143 IPKPEPTVSPKEAPI
+143 
-158 SDARSTEVTQPS
+158 TERNTQPEQVVAS
-170 ARSSKRPG
+170 KLSDHSSKKPG
-178 MLSWLHKKI
+178 ILRRLQRRI
-187 RGKVERPSANSTE
+187 RGKVRKSSSRSTDVVEPSA
-200 EIELELVKPS
+200 
-210 THQTEVTR
+210 H
-218 PSARSNEVTK
+218 
-228 PSARPIQSSSSQ
+228 PIQSSSSQ
-240 YKAMVL
+240 YKAIVL

-270 TAYIKMEDT
+270 TAYIKIEDT

-292 TIGPALYLFFCKLID
+292 TIGPALYLLFCKLID

-356 VDSEEMTSTGEGEVL
+356 VDSEETTSTGEGELL

-396 FDRKLQESIRSTYFY
+396 FDRKLQESILSTDFY

-423 MVLPIDNMHGGKDE
+423 MVLPIDNMHGGKKE
-437 IGKVRKFL
+437 IGKVRQFL

-471 REERTASLG
+471 REDRTASLG

-517 ELKDTVICDTQVV
+517 ELKNTVICDTQIV

-544 GKVCHATSERFRKTG
+544 VKVGKAVSERFRKTG
-559 QFSFE
+559 QFSLE
-564 DICKATA
+564 DIGKATA

-589 LNIIAPITPTEL
+589 LNIIAPITPTES

-607 SAQSPKVA
+607 STQSSKVA

-626 QEELDK
+626 REEQDK
-632 WWETISSPLSPA
+632 WWETTSSPLSPA
-644 PLFIRYKCGFSLIG
+644 PLFIRYECGFSLIG
-658 IFPAMIANLVGNEA
+658 IFPAMIANLVGNKA
-672 LQLIVRGIKK
+672 LQLIVDGIKK

-687 TMLSGDHDTFT
+687 QMSGGDYDRIT
-698 LISQPKYYAVH
+698 LISHPKYYAVH
-709 ITREPGA
+709 ITRKPGA
-716 ETPTHEVCS
+716 EIPTHEVCS
-725 AVRGIVESTLKT
+725 AVRGIVESSLRT
-737 VTSRMNYSFCA
+737 VTSHMNYSFCA

-762 DHLCTVGRDEASP
+762 GHLCTVRNDETSP
-775 RFMVCQKESDYP
+775 RFMVCQINSDNPCP
-787 LPLKMQSQ
+787 LEMQSQ

>member
-1 MCDCVVTPVHFS
+1 MCDCVVTSVHFS
-13 PGYLIAYHQI
+13 PGYLIAYHLI

-34 IKVILLGAPGLGK
+34 IKVVLLGAPGLGK

-82 RNLSR
+82 RNLSS

-92 TPSEWRFTKD
+92 TPSEWHFTKD
-102 LAEEASLMFH
+102 LSEEASF
-112 LFFSYISG
+112 FFSYISM
-120 RKVGAVAEMSSGP
+120 RKIGGVAEISSPP
-133 ESELIEGNTL
+133 ESELTERNTQ
-143 IPKPEPTVSPKEAPI
+143 PEPVVASKS
-158 SDARSTEVTQPS
+158 SDH
-170 ARSSKRPG
+170 SSKKPG
-178 MLSWLHKKI
+178 ILRRLQRRI
-187 RGKVERPSANSTE
+187 RGKVQKSSTR
-200 EIELELVKPS
+200 S
-210 THQTEVTR
+210 TDVVE
-218 PSARSNEVTK
+218 

-240 YKAMVL
+240 YKAIVL

-292 TIGPALYLFFCKLID
+292 TIGPALYLLFCKLID

-356 VDSEEMTSTGEGEVL
+356 VDSEETTSTGEGELL
-371 ASRNTSLAYILGT
+371 ASHNTSLAYILGT
-384 HKDQVSEQEIAE
+384 HKDLVSEQEIAE
-396 FDRKLQESIRSTYFY
+396 FDRKLQESILSTDFY
-411 KEGLVQFSSEDR
+411 KEGLVQFASEDR

-437 IGKVRKFL
+437 IGKVRQFL

-471 REERTASLG
+471 REERTASLE

-544 GKVCHATSERFRKTG
+544 VKVGKAASERFRKTG
-559 QFSFE
+559 QFSLE
-564 DICKATA
+564 DIGKATA

-589 LNIIAPITPTEL
+589 LNIIAPITPTES

-607 SAQSPKVA
+607 STQSSKVA

-626 QEELDK
+626 REEQDK
-632 WWETISSPLSPA
+632 WWETTSSPLSPA
-644 PLFIRYKCGFSLIG
+644 PLFIRYECGFSLIG
-658 IFPAMIANLVGNEA
+658 IFPAMIANLVGNKA
-672 LQLIVRGIKK
+672 LQLIVDGIKK

-687 TMLSGDHDTFT
+687 QMSGGDYDRIT
-698 LISQPKYYAVH
+698 LISHPKYYAVH
-709 ITREPGA
+709 ITRKPGA
-716 ETPTHEVCS
+716 EIPTHEVCS
-725 AVRGIVESTLKT
+725 AVRGIVESSLRT
-737 VTSRMNYSFCA
+737 VTSHMNYSFCD

-762 DHLCTVGRDEASP
+762 GHLCTVRNDETSP
-775 RFMVCQKESDYP
+775 RFMLCQINSDNPCP
-787 LPLKMQSQ
+787 LEMQSQ

>member
-1 MCDCVVTPVHFS
+1 MCDCVVTSVHFS
-13 PGYLIAYHQI
+13 PGYLIAYHLI

-82 RNLSR
+82 RNLSS
-87 TTALV
+87 TTALM

-102 LAEEASLMFH
+102 LSEEASF
-112 LFFSYISG
+112 FFSYISK
-120 RKVGAVAEMSSGP
+120 RKIGGFAEISRPS
-133 ESELIEGNTL
+133 ESEFTERNTQSEQVVASKSSDHSSK
-143 IPKPEPTVSPKEAPI
+143 KPGILRRLQRRLRGKVRKSST
-158 SDARSTEVTQPS
+158 RSTESVVVESSIEPS
-170 ARSSKRPG
+170 AHS
-178 MLSWLHKKI
+178 
-187 RGKVERPSANSTE
+187 
-200 EIELELVKPS
+200 IED
-210 THQTEVTR
+210 
-218 PSARSNEVTK
+218 TK
-228 PSARPIQSSSSQ
+228 PSARPIQSNSSQ
-240 YKAMVL
+240 YKAMVF

-292 TIGPALYLFFCKLID
+292 TIGPALYLLFCKLID

-356 VDSEEMTSTGEGEVL
+356 VDSEETMSTGEGELL
-371 ASRNTSLAYILGT
+371 ASCNTSLAYILGT
-384 HKDQVSEQEIAE
+384 HKDLVSEQEIAE
-396 FDRKLQESIRSTYFY
+396 FDRKLQESIRSTDFY
-411 KEGLVQFSSEDR
+411 KEGLVRFSSEDR

-437 IGKVRKFL
+437 IGKVRRFL

-471 REERTASLG
+471 REERTASLE

-485 AGELGMSERE
+485 AGDLGMSERE

-536 LIVDTFRF
+536 LIVDTFMF
-544 GKVCHATSERFRKTG
+544 CKVGKAASERFRKTG
-559 QFSFE
+559 QFSLE
-564 DICKATA
+564 DIGKATA

-589 LNIIAPITPTEL
+589 LNIIAPITPTES

-607 SAQSPKVA
+607 STQSPMVA

-626 QEELDK
+626 REELDK
-632 WWETISSPLSPA
+632 WWETTSSPLSPA

-658 IFPAMIANLVGNEA
+658 IFPAMIANLVGNKV
-672 LQLIVRGIKK
+672 LQLIVDGIKK

-687 TMLSGDHDTFT
+687 QMSDGDYDRIT
-698 LISQPKYYAVH
+698 LISHPKYYAVH

-737 VTSRMNYSFCA
+737 VSSRMNYSFCA

-762 DHLCTVGRDEASP
+762 DHLCTVGRDETSP
-775 RFMVCQKESDYP
+775 HFMLCQKSSCP
-787 LPLKMQSQ
+787 QKMQSQ

>member
-1 MCDCVVTPVHFS
+1 MCHCVVTPVHFS
-13 PGYLIAYHQI
+13 PGYLIAYHLI

-34 IKVILLGAPGLGK
+34 IKVVLLGAPGLGK

-87 TTALV
+87 TTALM

-102 LAEEASLMFH
+102 LSEEASF
-112 LFFSYISG
+112 FFSYIISR
-120 RKVGAVAEMSSGP
+120 RKIGGVAEISSPP
-133 ESELIEGNTL
+133 ESELTERNTQ
-143 IPKPEPTVSPKEAPI
+143 PEQVVASKS
-158 SDARSTEVTQPS
+158 SDHSSKKTRTLRRRKRRKRGKVRRSSARSTDVVESSIEPS
-170 ARSSKRPG
+170 AH
-178 MLSWLHKKI
+178 L
-187 RGKVERPSANSTE
+187 
-200 EIELELVKPS
+200 IEG
-210 THQTEVTR
+210 
-218 PSARSNEVTK
+218 TK
-228 PSARPIQSSSSQ
+228 PSAHPIQSNSSQ

-292 TIGPALYLFFCKLID
+292 TIGPALYLLFCKLID

-327 VQSTYTVEEV
+327 VQSIYTVEEV

-356 VDSEEMTSTGEGEVL
+356 VDSEETTSTGEGELL

-396 FDRKLQESIRSTYFY
+396 FDRKLQESILSTDFY

-437 IGKVRKFL
+437 IGKVRRFL

-544 GKVCHATSERFRKTG
+544 CEVGKAASERFRKTG
-559 QFSFE
+559 QFSLE
-564 DICKATA
+564 DIGKATA

-589 LNIIAPITPTEL
+589 LNIIAPITPTES

-607 SAQSPKVA
+607 STQSSKVA
-615 YFMPCV
+615 YFMPCI

-626 QEELDK
+626 REELDK
-632 WWETISSPLSPA
+632 WWETTSSPLSPA
-644 PLFIRYKCGFSLIG
+644 PLFIRYECGFSLIG
-658 IFPAMIANLVGNEA
+658 IFPAMIANLVSNKA
-672 LQLIVRGIKK
+672 LQLIVDGIKK

-687 TMLSGDHDTFT
+687 QMSGGDYDRIT
-698 LISQPKYYAVH
+698 LISHPKYYAVH
-709 ITREPGA
+709 ITRKSFA
-716 ETPTHEVCS
+716 RTPTHEVCS
-725 AVRGIVESTLKT
+725 AIRGIVESTLKT
-737 VTSRMNYSFCA
+737 VSSHMNYSFCA

-762 DHLCTVGRDEASP
+762 DHLCTVNKDNRSP
-775 RFMVCQKESDYP
+775 HVMLCLSKSEP
-787 LPLKMQSQ
+787 IEMQSE